1 MKITKLFTILAITTS
16 TVCLTGCVNSAY
28 DSDDFDGTVQILKGF
43 SMKLPSVSVTADI
56 YSLLP
61 SDYSG
66 FISGQEWTLPL
77 PGNEEEGYLIGKIRV
92 DKFSNDLDDALK
104 AGNMEIKCRVA
115 NEIPADLI
123 PRITVTGERSSNFK
137 ITCEDIISKGNT
149 NEPAETTI
157 HLSVVSED
165 GSAYFEEIEFA
176 LYSTQKVVT
185 FNKAPSI
192 VIDNFVIAFPKG
204 LVIQDK

>member
-1 MKITKLFTILAITTS
+1 
-16 TVCLTGCVNSAY
+16 
-28 DSDDFDGTVQILKGF
+28 
-43 SMKLPSVSVTADI
+43 MKLPSVSVTADI

-77 PGNEEEGYLIGKIRV
+77 PGNEEDGYLVGKIRV

-185 FNKAPSI
+185 FNKAQSI